1 MLLDPLISVNA
12 KLIKVIFE
20 ACLSFQEFLD
30 PLLKL
35 LLFNLNISE
44 FDNRLR
50 AEALIL
56 VFEPL
61 AFGRELSLH
70 GLMRLKHLFDLVFV
84 FVLNHFDQSIPVV
97 LILVLCAVASLLQ
110 LLQGD
115 LEFPLRLDQILFVV
129 LFLVLQELALT
140 LPESLV
146 LVIRRLKVRELSLQ
160 ILHGSFEL
168 HDGLCLCV
176 AIVVSLSSA
185 RVKILNLS
193 LVLLNLLLVLSL
205 LLPPILIKSGII
217 LLQQA

>member
-20 ACLSFQEFLD
+20 ACFSFQEFLD

-35 LLFNLNISE
+35 LFFNLDISVL
-44 FDNRLR
+44 DNRVLV
-50 AEALIL
+50 ESLIL

-61 AFGRELSLH
+61 AFGLQLRLQA
-70 GLMRLKHLFDLVFV
+70 LMRLKHLFDLVFV

-115 LEFPLRLDQILFVV
+115 LKFPLGLDQILFVV
-129 LFLVLQELALT
+129 LFLVLQELTLT

-146 LVIRRLKVRELSLQ
+146 FVIRRLKVRELSLQ

-168 HDGLCLCV
+168 HDGLCLCI

-193 LVLLNLLLVLSL
+193 LVLLDLLLVLSV